1 MRDKINSAGSEY
13 KAKLTFRTKALKNNI
28 LFEVEDNGPGV
39 PEEIKGKLLMPFFTT
54 KKGTEGTGLGLSIT
68 QDIIKSH
75 GGSLVIESELNS
87 YTRFKIVLPIRSN

>member
-1 MRDKINSAGSEY
+1 
-13 KAKLTFRTKALKNNI
+13 
-28 LFEVEDNGPGV
+28 
-39 PEEIKGKLLMPFFTT
+39 MPFFTT